1 MTDSKVSNPEVM
13 EVDITGTRMARSKQ
27 LALVAVLIAIGA
39 VLRMF
44 SPPIAGI
51 TPNFVIAM
59 YCLSILLIRPN
70 IGGAL
75 GIGLVGGAVAMMF
88 SKSPIPYLN
97 LISEPAGALAC
108 ALIVRYLPE
117 MSLGGYSFKPTLAT
131 TVGTLVSG
139 LVYIT
144 LNFKFALHLP
154 PEKMMV
160 AWKAA
165 FVMVVIPVT
174 AINAVMAQ
182 ILYLPAKKFLR
193 I

>member
-1 MTDSKVSNPEVM
+1 MANLETFEMDLN
-13 EVDITGTRMARSKQ
+13 GARMARSKQ
-27 LALVAVLIAIGA
+27 LAVVAVLIAIGA

-59 YCLSILLIRPN
+59 YCLSILLVRPN
-70 IGGAL
+70 LGGAL
-75 GIGLVGGAVAMMF
+75 GIGLVGGAVAMIF

-97 LISEPAGALAC
+97 LITEPAGAIAC

-117 MSLGGYSFKPTLAT
+117 MSLGNYSFKPSLACAI
-131 TVGTLVSG
+131 GTLVSG
-139 LVYIT
+139 LLYIT
-144 LNFKFALHLP
+144 LNFKFALNLP
-154 PEKMMV
+154 PEKLMI

-165 FVMVVIPVT
+165 CVMVVIPVT
-174 AINAVMAQ
+174 VINVVLGQ
-182 ILYLPAKKFLR
+182 LLYLPAKKFLR